1 MGSGIREVNL
11 LVRGVQ
17 IIQVRIGNVRKRLLI
32 KHNLKT
38 KSANCSTRFHDL
50 KVLF

>member
-1 MGSGIREVNL
+1 MGSGIRGVNL

-17 IIQVRIGNVRKRLLI
+17 IIQVRLGEVRKRLI
-32 KHNLKT
+32 IHDLKT